1 MTTTDSTP
9 PHCPPEL
16 LHGAKKISV
25 GPGLTGL
32 LWTGVRTQL
41 SGPAR
46 QYLRG
51 TFPAVAVQAFTAT
64 TEQYWQNW
72 LSDDNLDRLAG
83 LVVVLDS
90 TGLPVAWV
98 ASNDRRF
105 GGRSCFYANSAG
117 VHPSYQGTGISST
130 IWRALLRAAIV
141 KAAPRSLYAVMRTAN
156 PLVYGAWS
164 AATGRTDSTWPA
176 PDGAVPEH
184 VQRIAA
190 DAAADLGQAD
200 RLDPHT
206 LVITEAYDDTEAGL
220 WTQRPTSDRT
230 DIDDWFATILGPRDA
245 FLLIVAFHPVRIM
258 LDEVRRKARRT
269 LGLRGSPSSRSSRAH
284 D

>member
-1 MTTTDSTP
+1 MTTTDST

-16 LHGAKKISV
+16 LHGAKKVSV

-32 LWTGVRTQL
+32 LWTRVRAQL
-41 SGPAR
+41 SDPAR
-46 QYLRG
+46 QYLRD

-64 TEQYWQNW
+64 TKQYWRDW
-72 LSDDNLDRLAG
+72 LSDDNLDQLAG

-105 GGRSCFYANSAG
+105 GGRRCFYANSAG
-117 VHPSYQGTGISST
+117 VHPDHQGTGISSR
-130 IWRALLRAAIV
+130 IWRALLRAAIA
-141 KAAPRSLYAVMRTAN
+141 KTAPRSLYAVMRTGN

-164 AATGRTDSTWPA
+164 AATGRTDSTWPS

-184 VQRIAA
+184 VRLIAA

-200 RLDPHT
+200 RLDHRT
-206 LVITEAYDDTEAGL
+206 LVITDAYDDTEAGL

-245 FLLIVAFHPVRIM
+245 VVLVVAFHPVRIV

-269 LGLRGSPSSRSSRAH
+269 LGLRGSPSSRSSRARS
-284 D
+284 